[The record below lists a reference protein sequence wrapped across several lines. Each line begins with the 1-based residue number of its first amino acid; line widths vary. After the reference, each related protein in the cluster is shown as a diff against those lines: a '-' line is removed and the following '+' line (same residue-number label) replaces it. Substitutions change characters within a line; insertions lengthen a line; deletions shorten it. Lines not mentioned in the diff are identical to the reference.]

1 MLDCKQL
8 LVFPQPIPYGSDHY
22 VLVNRSLCR
31 NTGNKNLQIKRKD
44 HILNHQTNDV
54 LVTEKRKKKIDQSK
68 NKNDCQNRTKHNN
81 LLDAFRFNLKQHQW
95 NGFVLT

>member
-31 NTGNKNLQIKRKD
+31 NTGNKNLQIKRND
-44 HILNHQTNDV
+44 HMLNHQTNDV
-54 LVTEKRKKKIDQSK
+54 LITEKRKKIDQSK
-68 NKNDCQNRTKHNN
+68 NKNDNQNRTKRNN